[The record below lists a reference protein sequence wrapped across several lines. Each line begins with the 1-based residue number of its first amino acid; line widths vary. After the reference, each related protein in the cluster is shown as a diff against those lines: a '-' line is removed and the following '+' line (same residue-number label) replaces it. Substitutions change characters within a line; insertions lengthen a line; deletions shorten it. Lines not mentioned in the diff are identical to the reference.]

1 VCGRVV
7 VSSHHKHATMEL
19 DLQLVRALLA
29 QIDRQPQ
36 RDNFI
41 DLSIAGYDV
50 ENVSNHV
57 RLLDGLGY
65 VNAKAVWTSQ
75 GEVWKSV
82 TITWIGADFL
92 TRARDDVAW
101 ERAKELIKRGVVSDP
116 QVELEVF
123 RRLLH
128 VCAGESSR
136 PDNPPS

>member
-1 VCGRVV
+1 
-7 VSSHHKHATMEL
+7 MEL

-29 QIDRQPQ
+29 HIDRQPQ
-36 RDNFI
+36 RDNVI

-50 ENVSNHV
+50 ETVSDHI

-65 VNAKAVWTSQ
+65 VNANAVWTSP

-82 TITWIGADFL
+82 AITWIGADFL
-92 TRARDDVAW
+92 TRARDDLAW
-101 ERAKELIKRGVVSDP
+101 ERAKELINRGMVNDP
-116 QVELEVF
+116 QVVLEVF

-128 VCAGESSR
+128 VCASSQ